1 MHSPAILA
9 DQHTE
14 PVLTGWLSHLVLDIG
29 TGPDGGGITFG
40 SLAEGIVVA
49 QRRPGVWSVSFR
61 PIASDGSRRR
71 YYTNPH
77 VVARVIITPEHDDAA
92 VRPTRQQKEDSE
104 ADLAE
109 LAETYL
115 DDGLARTGHEPEPG
129 TG

>member
-1 MHSPAILA
+1 M
-9 DQHTE
+9 
-14 PVLTGWLSHLVLDIG
+14 
-29 TGPDGGGITFG
+29 
-40 SLAEGIVVA
+40 VA

-77 VVARVIITPEHDDAA
+77 LVARVIITREHDDDAA
-92 VRPTRQQKEDSE
+92 VRPTRQQRKEDSE

-109 LAETYL
+109 IYL
-115 DDGLARTGHEPEPG
+115 DDGLALTGHEPEPG